1 MREDPFTPRGEAATA
16 HVRDSYLRRHVGPR
30 SLPRMAPS
38 PLSCCGCCLIWR
50 SRTAVPHLAPAICSR
65 SAARPRSIPAA
76 VLPEPPAR
84 PLLPC
89 TLGSIPTAARSQRH
103 ARQARRIR
111 RGGKCGDGVVG
122 LGLRPSSSHAGL
134 SATFSRHAGHH
145 RRRRVDPGW
154 LCPDPAWHTGIRQAR
169 DGFDVSVDPAG
180 CVRYDVP
187 RDEAIVRVVTRY
199 FFFI

>member
-1 MREDPFTPRGEAATA
+1 VRPQRHTFVTPICADMWGHGLSPEWLLVLSRVAAVASSGAPVRPFRI
-16 HVRDSYLRRHVGPR
+16 
-30 SLPRMAPS
+30 SLQRFAPGR
-38 PLSCCGCCLIWR
+38 P
-50 SRTAVPHLAPAICSR
+50 LAPAQSLLRCCPSR
-65 SAARPRSIPAA
+65 P
-76 VLPEPPAR
+76 R